1 MIEDRVTKTIEIRTN
16 NFIISL
22 QRTVYNFNIDL
33 IDDSIVIKA
42 KSLKENNLFERNF
55 QLPILQANNKYF
67 NFFNISEIF
76 KLIKKKIN

>member
-42 KSLKENNLFERNF
+42 KSLKENNLFERS
-55 QLPILQANNKYF
+55 K
-67 NFFNISEIF
+67 
-76 KLIKKKIN
+76 